1 MAKIEETISALELKL
16 KRAKALKQK
25 NDTRKRTEDQ
35 KKARTAETRK
45 KILAGAFML
54 ERMARNPET
63 KTRFLTQLDTYLTRA
78 DDRAL
83 FGLDTPAQIEPVA
96 SQSQPGPAFQE
107 QPAALPAEPASTAPT
122 QTSGV

>member
-25 NDTRKRTEDQ
+25 NDARKRAEDQ

-107 QPAALPAEPASTAPT
+107 QALAIPGDAGGNAPT
-122 QTSGV
+122 QTSRV

>member
-16 KRAKALKQK
+16 KQAKALKQK
-25 NDTRKRTEDQ
+25 NDARKRSEDQ

-54 ERMARNPET
+54 ERMAKSPET
-63 KTRFLTQLDTYLTRA
+63 KTRFLAQLDTYLTRA

-83 FGLDTPAQIEPVA
+83 FDLPPLPSHAAATAGE
-96 SQSQPGPAFQE
+96 AFQE
-107 QPAALPAEPASTAPT
+107 QAPTLPASTAPNAPT
-122 QTSGV
+122 AQGGV